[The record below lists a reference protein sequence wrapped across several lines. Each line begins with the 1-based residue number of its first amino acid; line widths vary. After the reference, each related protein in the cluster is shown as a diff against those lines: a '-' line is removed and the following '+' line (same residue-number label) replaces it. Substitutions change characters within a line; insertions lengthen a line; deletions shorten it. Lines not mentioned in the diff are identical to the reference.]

1 MKTNFFIYRSST
13 ISVKNYESIK
23 PNVGIEIK
31 DIPVNKID
39 EAYKELSNVI
49 DELYQLEQ
57 ANLYSDIKSIR
68 HTGIDN
74 HIKSIIN
81 QDFEKMSERITI
93 SLSSLDKIANE

>member
-57 ANLYSDIKSIR
+57 ANLYADIKSIR

>member
-1 MKTNFFIYRSST
+1 LPKIKKL
-13 ISVKNYESIK
+13 IKNYESIK

>member
-57 ANLYSDIKSIR
+57 ANLYADIKSIR
-68 HTGIDN
+68 HTGIDD
-74 HIKSIIN
+74 HIKSIID